1 MTNFKTFIKKFV
13 EKTKNVIL
21 ELEKFSTLTN
31 EDKKETLDEQI
42 TLWTDEAI
50 NSLPVNPFCKWMLK
64 KFVLPNVA
72 NFTQTIFDLLKA
84 KVEGFTKE
92 VENG

>member
-1 MTNFKTFIKKFV
+1 MANFKTFITKFV
-13 EKTKNVIL
+13 EKTKNLIL
-21 ELEKFSTLTN
+21 KLEKFSTLSN

-42 TLWTDEAI
+42 TLWANEAI
-50 NSLPVNPFCKWMLK
+50 NSLPVNPFCKWVLRRY
-64 KFVLPNVA
+64 VLPNVA
-72 NFTQTIFDLLKA
+72 TFTQMIFDLLKA